1 MTLSIWR
8 YAHLALAIIS
18 TAFLL
23 ILSTTGVILA
33 YDAIDEKTP
42 AYKVENFD
50 TINLAQVLPTL
61 RENYFEILEVK
72 VDHNDFVTID
82 AMDENGDQ
90 IQAYIDPTT
99 GKKIGEIKPKS
110 DFINW
115 TTALHRSLFLKETGR
130 TIVGIV
136 SFLLFLISISGFIL
150 IIKRQQGLKNF
161 FTKINKDFFSQ
172 YFHVVT
178 GRWLLIPVL
187 VIALTGTL
195 IFLARLDYFKGENT
209 EIKHVASKNA
219 VPKDL
224 KDIAFFKDTKLKSV
238 EKIEFPFI
246 ADDEAEPFIIHLRK
260 KTVTV
265 NQVTGDII
273 SESKHP
279 YSSVV
284 EKFNVDLHTGRTSIV
299 WAVILGLA
307 SLNILFFI
315 YSGFVIMFKRTRT
328 KIKNKYKAKDAEIV
342 LLVGSENGTTL
353 FFANQI
359 HKQLLSDGKKSFL
372 TEMNQFQDFPK
383 ASQLIVLTSTYGLG
397 DAPSNA
403 SKFEQLLKKFPQ
415 QNKVGFSVV
424 GFGSRSYEEFCA
436 FAAKVDAVL
445 AEQNWANRITNLY
458 TVNDRSVDDF
468 VKWTH
473 DWSEKTLNALATAP
487 AVYNTTVPGL
497 KTFEVVEKTQISEDN
512 STFKVVLKPQKNQVF
527 ESGDLLAIYPA
538 KDNRERFYSIGKK
551 GNAIQLVVKLFDNGF
566 GSGYLHQL
574 KVGENI
580 QARVMANPNFHLPKD
595 AQQVAMIANG
605 TGIAPFLGM
614 INENKTKKEIE
625 LYAGFRFDNSLTLD
639 YRNFAKEEISKG
651 QLKNLHFAFS
661 REENKQYVMDLIRR
675 DALYFSEL
683 LKNGG
688 VVMICGALKMQK
700 DVEIVLNEITEQY
713 LQKPLS
719 DYQSNNQI
727 LSDCY

>member
-8 YAHLALAIIS
+8 YAHLALAILS

-33 YDAIDEKTP
+33 YDAIDEKAP
-42 AYKVENFD
+42 AYRVEHFED
-50 TINLAQVLPTL
+50 INLAQVLPTL

-72 VDHNDFVTID
+72 IDHNDFVSID
-82 AMDENGDQ
+82 AMDENGNSVK
-90 IQAYIDPTT
+90 AYIDPLT
-99 GKKIGEIKPKS
+99 GEKLGEIKPKS

-115 TTALHRSLFLKETGR
+115 ITALHRSLFLKETGR
-130 TIVGIV
+130 IIVGIV
-136 SFLLFLISISGFIL
+136 SFLLFLISISGFVL
-150 IIKRQQGLKNF
+150 IIKRQKGLRHF
-161 FTKINKDFFSQ
+161 FAKINKDFFSQ

-187 VIALTGTL
+187 VIAITGTL
-195 IFLARLDYFKGENT
+195 IFMARLEYFKGENV
-209 EIKHVASKNA
+209 EIKHQPTKNA

-224 KDIAFFKDTKLKSV
+224 KDISFFKDTKLRSV

-273 SESKHP
+273 SESKYP
-279 YSSVV
+279 YSAVI
-284 EKFNVDLHTGRTSIV
+284 EKFNVDLHTGRTSII
-299 WAVILGLA
+299 WAVVLGLA

-315 YSGFVIMFKRTRT
+315 YSGFMIMLRRTKT
-328 KIKNKYKAKDAEIV
+328 KIKNKFKAKDAEII

-359 HKQLLSDGKKSFL
+359 HKQLLSDGEKSFL
-372 TEMNQFQDFPK
+372 AEMNQFQNFPK
-383 ASQLIVLTSTYGLG
+383 AQQLVIFASTYGLG
-397 DAPSNA
+397 DPPNNA
-403 SKFEQLLKKFPQ
+403 NRFEQLLKKFPQ
-415 QNKVGFSVV
+415 NQNIGYSVV

-436 FAAKVDAVL
+436 FGQKVDDIL
-445 AEQNWANRITNLY
+445 AEQKWTVKTTDLF
-458 TVNDRSVDDF
+458 TVNDRSTEDF
-468 VKWTH
+468 IKWTH
-473 DWSEKTLNALATAP
+473 EWSEKTLNALATAP
-487 AVYNTTVPGL
+487 AVYNAKIPGL
-497 KTFEVVEKTQISEDN
+497 KKFVVIDKTSVSEDN
-512 STFKVVLKPQKNQVF
+512 STFKIILKPQNKSNF

-538 KDNRERFYSIGKK
+538 NDNRERFYSIGKK
-551 GNAIQLVVKLFDNGF
+551 DNAIQLVVKLFENGF
-566 GSGYLHQL
+566 GSGYLNQL
-574 KVGENI
+574 KVGDSI
-580 QARVMANPNFHLPKD
+580 QARAMSNSNFHFPKT
-595 AQQVAMIANG
+595 AQNIAMIANG

-614 INENKTKKEIE
+614 IDENHSKNNIE
-625 LYAGFRFDNSLTLD
+625 LYAGFRFDNSLTSE
-639 YRNFAKEEISKG
+639 YRNFAEHQISKN

-661 REENKQYVMDLIRR
+661 REENKYYVMDLIRR
-675 DALYFSEL
+675 DDVYFAEL
-683 LKNGG
+683 LKNNG

-700 DVEIVLNEITEQY
+700 DVEVVLNEITEKH

-719 DYQSNNQI
+719 YFVENNQI